1 MKKNKPQVRI
11 FGTFG
16 PCSHTKEQLIDLIEA
31 GMTGIRLNLSHTS
44 LSQAKEW
51 IDSLR
56 QAEKET
62 EKKVELLIDMKGPEL
77 RVGILSQPK
86 HLLCG
91 DIVNLPHEIPVPSI
105 VVENGQKGDRLLIDD
120 GKILAEV
127 KKNHGDHLECE
138 IILGGKLF
146 SNKSIAIEHKELILD
161 PINRED
167 IENIQRIKEFGV
179 DSVMQPF
186 VRDAKDLI
194 ALHNVF
200 DEYDVHPKIYAKIE
214 SESGF
219 DNLRS
224 LFPYC
229 DEIVIA
235 RGDLGNAVGIERLP
249 IIQHEIETLCK
260 KEGKPYM
267 VVTQMLDSMIERAV
281 PTRAEANDVFHAV
294 YDGASS
300 IMLTGEVANGKYP
313 LQAMQVFANIVHNTL
328 EYKRLEEAL

>member
-1 MKKNKPQVRI
+1 MNKKVRI

-16 PCSHTKEQLIDLIEA
+16 PCSHTKEQLIGLIQA
-31 GMTGIRLNLSHTS
+31 GMTGIRLNLSHSS
-44 LSQAKEW
+44 LSQARSW
-51 IDSLR
+51 IESLR
-56 QAEKET
+56 FAEKET
-62 EKKVELLIDMKGPEL
+62 QKKVELLIDMKGPEL
-77 RVGILSQPK
+77 RVGILNEPK

-91 DIVNLPHEIPVPSI
+91 DIIKLPTEIPVPSI

-127 KKNHGDHLECE
+127 KKNTGDYLECE

-146 SNKSIAIEHKELILD
+146 SNKSIAIEHKELLQA
-161 PINRED
+161 PISQED
-167 IENIQRIKEFGV
+167 IENIQKIKEFGV

-186 VRDAKDLI
+186 VKDAKDLI
-194 ALHNVF
+194 ALRKVF
-200 DEYDVHPKIYAKIE
+200 DEYNVHPRIYAKIE

-219 DNLRS
+219 SNLRS

-249 IIQHEIETLCK
+249 IVQHEIETLCK

-267 VVTQMLDSMIERAV
+267 VVTQMLDSMVERAV

-313 LQAMQVFANIVHNTL
+313 LRAMQVFANIVDNTL
-328 EYKRLEEAL
+328 EYKSLEEAL